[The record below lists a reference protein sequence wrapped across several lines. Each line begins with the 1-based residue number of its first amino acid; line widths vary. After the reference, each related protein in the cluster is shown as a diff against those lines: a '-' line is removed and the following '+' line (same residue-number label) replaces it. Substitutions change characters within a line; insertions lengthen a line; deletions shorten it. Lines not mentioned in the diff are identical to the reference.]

1 MSARTG
7 MRLLGLVLVIAGAF
21 PVFAQQPLDPD
32 LFQVGIYADEA
43 RTVTCVAGEPG
54 ATFEQS
60 LWAWVPQELGLAYI
74 TIRFRFPTNLDLT
87 RRPVFH
93 DLVSDV
99 IYTDYASE
107 TVEWNMLLT
116 ECPSGWVRI
125 FRQECALLDGE
136 PSRIEI
142 LADNSMMRDCEFVL
156 NDITVLNELTVNDPG
171 CETVS
176 VEGVSWGRVK
186 ALYRD
191 GGG

>member
-1 MSARTG
+1 MSARAG

-21 PVFAQQPLDPD
+21 PVFAQPPLNPN

-43 RTVTCVAGEPG
+43 HTVTCVVGEPG

-87 RRPVFH
+87 SRPLFH
-93 DLVSDV
+93 ELVSDV
-99 IYTDYASE
+99 IFSDYVE
-107 TVEWNMLLT
+107 NTVEWNMLLT

-136 PSRIEI
+136 PSRIGI
-142 LADNSMMRDCEFVL
+142 LADDSMMRDCDFVL
-156 NDITVLNELTVNDPG
+156 NDIAVLNELTVNDPG
-171 CETVS
+171 CGLVG
-176 VEGVSWGRVK
+176 VQAVSWGRVK
-186 ALYRD
+186 SLYRD
-191 GGG
+191 GGR